1 MLDRDARSSLGVK
14 TYEAAPVPE
23 PETVPSRIPRRVE
36 SLYGI
41 TMPMQSEDPTKKAR
55 IRQTNERKAGG
66 RIFRGASVSAATIEM
81 YSGPVILLRYISSR
95 SPV

>member
-1 MLDRDARSSLGVK
+1 MKIVNRE

-23 PETVPSRIPRRVE
+23 PDTVPPRIPRRVE
-36 SLYGI
+36 SLYGM
-41 TMPMQSEDPTKKAR
+41 TMPMQREEPTKKTR

-81 YSGPVILLRYISSR
+81 YSGPVMLIRYVNREVSKQI
-95 SPV
+95 